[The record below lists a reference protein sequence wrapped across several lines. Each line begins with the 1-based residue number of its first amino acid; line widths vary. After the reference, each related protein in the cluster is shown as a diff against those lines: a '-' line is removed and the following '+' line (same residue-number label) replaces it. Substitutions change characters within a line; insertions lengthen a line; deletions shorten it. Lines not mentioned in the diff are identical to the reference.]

1 MKENIEEEKAK
12 ANTVFHSLLNK
23 IKFIIRPAQKPK
35 HKGHD
40 NNLYTFAEAF
50 SRSVGL

>member
-1 MKENIEEEKAK
+1 MDAAKAK
-12 ANTVFHSLLNK
+12 AITMFHSLSNRM
-23 IKFIIRPAQKPK
+23 KFIIRPAQKPK

-40 NNLYTFAEAF
+40 KSLYTFAEAF